1 MGCGGSEWPLCGSC
15 RPLVATLEPPGCAR
29 CGRPLE
35 AGTGECSDC
44 PPPQIRWARGAFL
57 YEGPVRKAL
66 MALKFGGKRSVAPA
80 LAPAMANALS
90 TAPGPGTVLTWVPLA
105 PRRRRERG
113 YDQAEV
119 LARALGR
126 ATGLPVIGTLERV
139 LETAPQARRDA
150 AHRRRALRGAFRAL
164 PERASG
170 ALVLVDD
177 VLTTGATAAECASV
191 LSRAGAEE
199 VGLLTAARSLG
210 GGVPARCYNPPGLR
224 PGSVVARETSS
235 R

>member
-1 MGCGGSEWPLCGSC
+1 
-15 RPLVATLEPPGCAR
+15 
-29 CGRPLE
+29 
-35 AGTGECSDC
+35 
-44 PPPQIRWARGAFL
+44 
-57 YEGPVRKAL
+57 
-66 MALKFGGKRSVAPA
+66 MALKFGGKRSVAA
-80 LAPAMANALS
+80 GLAPAMGEALS
-90 TAPGPGTVLTWVPLA
+90 RAPGPRPVLTWVPLA

-119 LARALGR
+119 LARAVGR
-126 ATGLPVIGTLERV
+126 ATGLPVVRTLERV

-150 AHRRRALRGAFRAL
+150 AQRRRALHGAFRAL
-164 PERASG
+164 PGMPSG
-170 ALVLVDD
+170 PLVMVDD
-177 VLTTGATAAECASV
+177 VLTTGATAAECAAV
-191 LSRAGAEE
+191 LRLAGTQE